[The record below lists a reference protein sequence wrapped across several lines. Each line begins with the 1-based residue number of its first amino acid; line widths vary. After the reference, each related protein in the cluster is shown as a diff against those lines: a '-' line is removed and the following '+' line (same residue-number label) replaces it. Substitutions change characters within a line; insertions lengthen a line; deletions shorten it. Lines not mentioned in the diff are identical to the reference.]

1 MPLCRCIKNK
11 TTMTDFSLSTPTLL
25 FSAVSLILLAYT
37 NRFMGYGQLV
47 RTLYEKFQEN
57 KDDMLLYQIRNL
69 RQRLHLVRFMQL
81 FGILSLFLC
90 VVSMFLIYINVHQ
103 LALIAFGIALLLLI
117 LSLAVSA
124 WEIHISTLAVEMH
137 LRDMENFAQKEE

>member
-1 MPLCRCIKNK
+1 
-11 TTMTDFSLSTPTLL
+11 MTDFSLSTPTLL

-47 RTLYEKFQEN
+47 RSLYEKFQEN

-103 LALIAFGIALLLLI
+103 LALIAFGVALLLLI

-137 LRDMENFAQKEE
+137 LRDMENYTKKDE

>member
-1 MPLCRCIKNK
+1 MPACHFIKNE
-11 TTMTDFSLSTPTLL
+11 TSMTDFSLSTPTLL

-47 RTLYEKFQEN
+47 RSLYEKFQEN

-137 LRDMENFAQKEE
+137 LRDMENFAKKEE

>member
-1 MPLCRCIKNK
+1 
-11 TTMTDFSLSTPTLL
+11 MTDFSLSTPTLL

-47 RTLYEKFQEN
+47 RSLYEKFQEN

-137 LRDMENFAQKEE
+137 LRDMENYTKKE

>member
-1 MPLCRCIKNK
+1 
-11 TTMTDFSLSTPTLL
+11 MTDFSLSTPTLL

>member
-1 MPLCRCIKNK
+1 
-11 TTMTDFSLSTPTLL
+11 MTDFTLSTPTLL

-47 RTLYEKFQEN
+47 RSLYEKFQEN

-137 LRDMENFAQKEE
+137 LRDMENYKKQKE